1 MLTNTASTG
10 SLRPA
15 GSGSTFGG
23 RSEAVHQAGARLE
36 RSKWRKLSIAPLPF
50 LLTSS
55 VIPAH
60 KHEKKLPDMTKSY
73 NRDAGSKKK
82 KKKKKDRYW
91 PKGGSLSAPAHQF
104 QRLIKRYEGPR
115 KVQEPIW
122 QRHSL
127 PKHRTGALSKEPKSP
142 NGSFPSMLLS
152 SFILCLASRLARK
165 FQSTGMHAD
174 FEHVPLCRRSFG
186 APHG

>member
-36 RSKWRKLSIAPLPF
+36 RRKWRKLSIAPLPF

-60 KHEKKLPDMTKSY
+60 KHEKKTPRYDSRTTEMQVE
-73 NRDAGSKKK
+73 KKEK
-82 KKKKKDRYW
+82 EKKDRYW
-91 PKGGSLSAPAHQF
+91 PKGGSLSAPAHQL

-122 QRHSL
+122 QWHSL
-127 PKHRTGALSKEPKSP
+127 PKHRTGTFSKEPKSP

-165 FQSTGMHAD
+165 FQSTGMRAD